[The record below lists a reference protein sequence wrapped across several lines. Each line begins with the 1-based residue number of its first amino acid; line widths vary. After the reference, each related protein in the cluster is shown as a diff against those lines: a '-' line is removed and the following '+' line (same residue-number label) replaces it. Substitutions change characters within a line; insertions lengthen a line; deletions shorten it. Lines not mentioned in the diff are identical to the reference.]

1 MGTSPHRF
9 RRSDARWRSGND
21 GIKAAATQRR
31 ALQERG
37 SAAAA
42 LGSAAAVRRGI
53 IGAGGT
59 VMGVRDVQ

>member
-1 MGTSPHRF
+1 MSTSAHRF
-9 RRSDARWRSGND
+9 RRSSARWRSGND
-21 GIKAAATQRR
+21 GVKAAATQRC

-42 LGSAAAVRRGI
+42 LGSATAVQRGL
-53 IGAGGT
+53 IGANGT